1 MALLTTHEAYTR
13 RDGLII
19 TMTNSSLWEKDT
31 PTCARTSITF
41 QREQSHGSAC
51 QEVSQ
56 VFTHHD
62 GDGSPSQETYH
73 GTQPR
78 HELLTREVL

>member
-13 RDGLII
+13 RGGLII
-19 TMTNSSLWEKDT
+19 TMTNSSLRGKDT
-31 PTCARTSITF
+31 PTCARTSTVS
-41 QREQSHGSAC
+41 QREQSHDSAC

-62 GDGSPSQETYH
+62 GDGSPSQETHH